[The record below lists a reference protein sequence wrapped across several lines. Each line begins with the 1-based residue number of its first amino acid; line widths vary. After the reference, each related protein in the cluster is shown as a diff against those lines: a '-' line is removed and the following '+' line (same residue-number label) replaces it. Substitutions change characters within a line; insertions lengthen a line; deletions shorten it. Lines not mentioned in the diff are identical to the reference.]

1 MKTRTK
7 LLKWEASLF
16 DGEDTREKY
25 TVMDKWDVMCDDS
38 RNQEDADI
46 QQEMENFL
54 EFGKRYRI
62 TLTIEEIGNAET
74 T

>member
-46 QQEMENFL
+46 QQEIENFL
-54 EFGKRYRI
+54 EFGKKYSI
-62 TLTIEEIGNAET
+62 TLTIEEIGNVET